1 MQARPVEVVDTVGAG
16 DAFMTG
22 LIDALWSLGL
32 LGADRRADLRRISVD
47 TLTGVLRDR
56 GAVVGA
62 DGRARRRRP
71 ARSGDAGRR
80 RGSTRQSQAQHG

>member
-1 MQARPVEVVDTVGAG
+1 MDTVGAG

-32 LGADRRADLRRISVD
+32 LGADRRADLARIGVD
-47 TLTGVLRDR
+47 ALTARGADG

-62 DGRARRRRP
+62 DGGAR
-71 ARSGDAGRR
+71 GR
-80 RGSTRQSQAQHG
+80 